1 MLIAMKIIDIFRYL
15 IVFCGLGGVFTGCM
29 PSTDD
34 IESVQRVEIKI
45 SLGQDDFI
53 DTRFANKEVVIRGT
67 ESSYKA
73 VTNEDGVAVFQNL
86 LPGVYSLAVSYVLPR
101 EEYDNMVEPPIEAN
115 DVLLN
120 GTLPGLRIY
129 ETYSGELTLQ
139 VGIRQSLI
147 FSKIYYSGTKNANN
161 KNYDVDQY
169 IELYNNS
176 DQTIS
181 TENVHI
187 AILETESTPWFADEK
202 EQYIYAKDV
211 FRLPTRDLGPG
222 ESILIARQ
230 AINHTIDAPLSLD
243 LTVADYEVKAIN
255 KPQNSLVEQLP
266 HVYKAY
272 PNIDWLNMVVGGG
285 NQLVLFRYEGDVND
299 LEKKQKPDA
308 KPSQPWYL
316 QIATSTILDGVEC
329 LKYNAKE
336 IDLSKKR
343 MPARI
348 DASYQTLSTAAGRTG
363 ESIERKVARVEE
375 DGRVVLQDTNNSLE
389 DFVCT
394 SDIRPL
400 IYTKPELQPQ
410 E

>member
-1 MLIAMKIIDIFRYL
+1 M
-15 IVFCGLGGVFTGCM
+15 
-29 PSTDD
+29 
-34 IESVQRVEIKI
+34 
-45 SLGQDDFI
+45 
-53 DTRFANKEVVIRGT
+53 
-67 ESSYKA
+67 
-73 VTNEDGVAVFQNL
+73 TNEDGVAVFQNL

-129 ETYSGELTLQ
+129 ENYSGELTLQ

>member
-1 MLIAMKIIDIFRYL
+1 MRTIDIFRYL
-15 IVFCGLGGVFTGCM
+15 LGFCMFGGMFSACM

-34 IESVQRVEIKI
+34 IEPVRKVEIKI
-45 SLGQDDFI
+45 SLQEEDFI
-53 DTRFANKEVVIRGT
+53 DTRFANKEVTIRG
-67 ESSYKA
+67 SKNSYKA
-73 VTNEDGVAVFQNL
+73 VTDEEGVAVFQDL
-86 LPGVYSLAVSYVLPR
+86 LPDVYSLAVSYVLPR
-101 EEYDNMVEPPIEAN
+101 EEYGNMVNPPIEAN

-120 GTLPGLRIY
+120 GTLPNLRIY
-129 ETYSGELTLQ
+129 ENYNGELTLQ
-139 VGIRQSLI
+139 MGVRQSLI

-176 DQTIS
+176 DQTVS
-181 TENVHI
+181 TENIH
-187 AILETESTPWFADEK
+187 ILE
-202 EQYIYAKDV
+202 
-211 FRLPTRDLGPG
+211 PG
-222 ESILIARQ
+222 KSILIARQ
-230 AINHTIDAPLSLD
+230 AIDHTIDAPLSLD
-243 LTVADYEVKAIN
+243 LTIADYEVKAVN
-255 KPQNSLVEQLP
+255 KPQNSQVEQLP
-266 HVYKAY
+266 HVYKSLATL
-272 PNIDWLNMVVGGG
+272 DWLNMVVGGG
-285 NQLVLFRYEGDVND
+285 NQLVLFRYDGDVND
-299 LEKKQKPDA
+299 LTKKQKPDA
-308 KPSQPWYL
+308 KPSHAWYV
-316 QIATSTILDGVEC
+316 QIATSMVLDGVEC
-329 LKYNAKE
+329 LKYNAQE

-348 DASYQTLSTAAGRTG
+348 DASYQTLSTASGRTG

>member
-1 MLIAMKIIDIFRYL
+1 M
-15 IVFCGLGGVFTGCM
+15 
-29 PSTDD
+29 
-34 IESVQRVEIKI
+34 
-45 SLGQDDFI
+45 
-53 DTRFANKEVVIRGT
+53 
-67 ESSYKA
+67 
-73 VTNEDGVAVFQNL
+73 
-86 LPGVYSLAVSYVLPR
+86 
-101 EEYDNMVEPPIEAN
+101 
-115 DVLLN
+115 
-120 GTLPGLRIY
+120 
-129 ETYSGELTLQ
+129 
-139 VGIRQSLI
+139 
-147 FSKIYYSGTKNANN
+147 
-161 KNYDVDQY
+161 DQY

-181 TENVHI
+181 TENIHI
-187 AILETESTPWFADEK
+187 ALLETESTPWFADEK

-272 PNIDWLNMVVGGG
+272 PTIDWLNMVVGGG

-336 IDLSKKR
+336 VDLSKRGCQRELTLHTRLYPLQRGERVKVSR
-343 MPARI
+343 ERWQEWKKMDALFCRI
-348 DASYQTLSTAAGRTG
+348 PIILWKISCVHPTLG
-363 ESIERKVARVEE
+363 
-375 DGRVVLQDTNNSLE
+375 L
-389 DFVCT
+389 
-394 SDIRPL
+394 
-400 IYTKPELQPQ
+400 
-410 E
+410 

>member
-1 MLIAMKIIDIFRYL
+1 
-15 IVFCGLGGVFTGCM
+15 M

-129 ETYSGELTLQ
+129 ENYSGELTLQ

-169 IELYNNS
+169 IELYNN
-176 DQTIS
+176 
-181 TENVHI
+181 
-187 AILETESTPWFADEK
+187 
-202 EQYIYAKDV
+202 
-211 FRLPTRDLGPG
+211 
-222 ESILIARQ
+222 
-230 AINHTIDAPLSLD
+230 
-243 LTVADYEVKAIN
+243 
-255 KPQNSLVEQLP
+255 
-266 HVYKAY
+266 
-272 PNIDWLNMVVGGG
+272 
-285 NQLVLFRYEGDVND
+285 
-299 LEKKQKPDA
+299 
-308 KPSQPWYL
+308 
-316 QIATSTILDGVEC
+316 
-329 LKYNAKE
+329 
-336 IDLSKKR
+336 
-343 MPARI
+343 
-348 DASYQTLSTAAGRTG
+348 
-363 ESIERKVARVEE
+363 
-375 DGRVVLQDTNNSLE
+375 
-389 DFVCT
+389 
-394 SDIRPL
+394 
-400 IYTKPELQPQ
+400 
-410 E
+410 